1 MRGNSGL
8 EGGGDLVW
16 DERLRNQLLL
26 VASVVKGSDGRLE
39 SVGGVRESC
48 AHARTH
54 AQPETPP
61 SAWAA
66 VASSKTGSAVL
77 ACNFFPPWSVPPKC
91 PF

>member
-1 MRGNSGL
+1 M
-8 EGGGDLVW
+8 E

-26 VASVVKGSDGRLE
+26 VASVVKGSDGCPD

-54 AQPETPP
+54 TQPETPP
-61 SAWAA
+61 SMWAA
-66 VASSKTGSAVL
+66 IASPKTGSAVL
-77 ACNFFPPWSVPPKC
+77 TWNFFPLWNLPYY